1 MKNTGLVL
9 TLLALLAASAAP
21 VQGQSLADA
30 ARREAQRRARLKAPT
45 KVFTNADVDAV
56 PSRGTAPTAPA
67 KLETLPAP
75 SATETTQATVPAST
89 DLAGAPRANVTVR
102 EKRDEQH
109 WRERAQVIRERLNR
123 LQSDV
128 VSLEARFKALGSE
141 IDAASG
147 SQRVALSSEL
157 QETFTTLT
165 SVRTELRLIQDE
177 WREFEDR
184 ALAAKIPSG
193 WIR

>member
-9 TLLALLAASAAP
+9 TVLALLAAFAAP

-30 ARREAQRRARLKAPT
+30 ARREAQRRARLTAPT

-56 PSRGTAPTAPA
+56 PSRGTAPTA
-67 KLETLPAP
+67 
-75 SATETTQATVPAST
+75 QARPEALLA
-89 DLAGAPRANVTVR
+89 LAGAEAAEAAPVATPSPDAEPSAAATVR

-123 LQSDV
+123 LQLDAV
-128 VSLEARFKALGSE
+128 ALEARVKALGPAL
-141 IDAASG
+141 DAASG
-147 SQRVALSSEL
+147 SQKAALGSEL
-157 QETFTTLT
+157 QEASTALT
-165 SVRTELRLIQDE
+165 RVQNERRLIQDE
-177 WREFEDR
+177 WRQFEDR
-184 ALAAKIPSG
+184 AEKAKIPAA